1 MAGGNRSL
9 AARAG
14 GPATFARADTA
25 LSLWLRLSA
34 GNDTVES
41 PPQHAKAGM
50 TVPATDIGQARRILI
65 LITAAGAT
73 MLNAM
78 SVTIANVVLP
88 QMQGSLSATQD
99 QIAWTVTFNLI
110 ATAVATP
117 MTGWLTG
124 RFGRRRLMLWS
135 IAGFTVT
142 TVLCGTAPNLAILVM
157 WRVLQGVFGAP
168 LVPLSQAILL
178 DTFPRHQHGLVTALW
193 GVGVVTGPII
203 GPTFGG
209 VIAEELSWRW
219 VFYMVGPFGVLA
231 LIGAFVSI
239 TEKSVRAGTRL
250 DWTGFL
256 VLAVAITSFQLM
268 LDRGERL
275 DWFESPEVIVEAAIS
290 AACFYV
296 FIVHSLSA
304 RQPFLNPRLLLDRN
318 FALGLLF
325 VFIFGM
331 LNFTPMVL
339 FPPLLQDL
347 RDYPDSVIGWL
358 LAMRGIGNMLSFFTA
373 VYITRF
379 DPRLALAGGFG
390 LQALSSFS
398 VAQFDINLTTFDVAW
413 TSMMQG
419 YGVGMTWVP
428 LTVITFSTL
437 DSRHLPEGTAV
448 FHLLR
453 NFGSSIYISV
463 CVALVL
469 RTTKIN
475 YAGMTEAISPFNE
488 VLRYS
493 WVIGNWD
500 VSTLSGLTALS
511 GEAFRQAAMIGYI
524 NAFYLVAFT
533 GFAAIPLMLF
543 VKMPKREAA

>member
-1 MAGGNRSL
+1 MTAAATYGG
-9 AARAG
+9 
-14 GPATFARADTA
+14 AD
-25 LSLWLRLSA
+25 LS
-34 GNDTVES
+34 
-41 PPQHAKAGM
+41 
-50 TVPATDIGQARRILI
+50 QARRIVI
-65 LITAAGAT
+65 LVVASGCT

-117 MTGWLTG
+117 MTGWLTS
-124 RFGRRRLMLWS
+124 RFGRRRLMLAS
-135 IAGFTVT
+135 VLGFTVS
-142 TVLCGTAPNLAILVM
+142 TVLCGTADSLFILVL
-157 WRVLQGVFGAP
+157 WRILNGVFGAP

-193 GVGVVTGPII
+193 GVGVVIGPII
-203 GPTFGG
+203 GPSVGG
-209 VIAEELSWRW
+209 IIAEASSWRW
-219 VFYMVGPFGVLA
+219 VFFMVGPFGILA
-231 LIGAFVSI
+231 YLGAFLAI
-239 TEKSVRAGTRL
+239 TEKQSNAGVRL

-256 VLAVAITSFQLM
+256 VLSIAIMSFQLM
-268 LDRGERL
+268 LDRGERQ
-275 DWFESPEVIVEAAIS
+275 DWFESPEIVVEAAV
-290 AACFYV
+290 AAICFYV
-296 FIVHSLSA
+296 FVVHSLSA

-318 FALGLLF
+318 YAIGILF

-339 FPPLLQDL
+339 FPPLLQNL
-347 RDYPDSVIGWL
+347 RGYPDSVIGWL
-358 LAMRGIGNMLSFFTA
+358 LSMRGIGNLLSFFTA

-390 LQALSSFS
+390 LQALSSLC

-428 LTVITFSTL
+428 LTVIAFSTL
-437 DSRHLPEGTAV
+437 ESKHLPEGTAV

-469 RTTKIN
+469 RTGKIS
-475 YAGMTEAISPFNE
+475 YAGMAEKITPYNE
-488 VLRYS
+488 SLDYS
-493 WVIGNWD
+493 TVVGGWNLD
-500 VSTLSGLTALS
+500 SLSGLLALS
-511 GEAFRQAAMIGYI
+511 GEALRQASMIGYI
-524 NAFYLVAFT
+524 NAFYLVAIT
-533 GFAAIPLMLF
+533 GFSALPLLLF
-543 VKMPKREAA
+543 IKMPKRARA

>member
-1 MAGGNRSL
+1 
-9 AARAG
+9 
-14 GPATFARADTA
+14 
-25 LSLWLRLSA
+25 
-34 GNDTVES
+34 
-41 PPQHAKAGM
+41 M
-50 TVPATDIGQARRILI
+50 TVAEAGFGGAHLSPARRYFILVVCA
-65 LITAAGAT
+65 TCT

-88 QMQGSLSATQD
+88 QMQGALSATQD

-124 RFGRRRLMLWS
+124 RFGRRRLMLAS
-135 IAGFTVT
+135 VLGFTVT
-142 TVLCGTAPNLAILVM
+142 TMLSGMADGLVM
-157 WRVLQGVFGAP
+157 LVFWRILNGLFGAP

-178 DTFPRHQHGLVTALW
+178 DTFPRRQHGLVTALW
-193 GVGVVTGPII
+193 GVGVVIGPII
-203 GPTFGG
+203 GPSVGG
-209 VIAEELSWRW
+209 IVAEALSWRW
-219 VFYMVGPFGVLA
+219 VFFMVGPFGALA
-231 LIGAFVSI
+231 FLGAFLAI
-239 TEKSVRAGTRL
+239 TERERNAVVRL

-256 VLAVAITSFQLM
+256 VLAVAIMSFQLM
-268 LDRGERL
+268 LDRGERQ
-275 DWFESPEVIVEAAIS
+275 DWFDSPEIVVEATVA
-290 AACFYV
+290 AACFYI

-304 RQPFLNPRLLLDRN
+304 RQPFLNPRLLLNRN
-318 FALGLLF
+318 YAIGLMF
-325 VFIFGM
+325 VFVFGM

-347 RDYPDSVIGWL
+347 RDYPDSIIGWL

-379 DPRLALAGGFG
+379 DPRWALAAGFG
-390 LQALSSFS
+390 LQALSSFT
-398 VAQFDINLTTFDVAW
+398 VAHFDINLTTFDVAW

-419 YGVGMTWVP
+419 FGVGMTWVP

-437 DSRHLPEGTAV
+437 ESRHLPEGTAV

-469 RTTKIN
+469 RTAKIS
-475 YAGMTEAISPFNE
+475 YAGMAEKISPFNE
-488 VLRYS
+488 ALRYA
-493 WVIGNWD
+493 WVLGNWD
-500 VSTLSGLTALS
+500 IETVGGLRALS

-524 NAFYLVAFT
+524 NAFYLIAFT
-533 GFAAIPLMLF
+533 GFAALPLLLL
-543 VKMPKREAA
+543 VQMPKRERA

>member
-1 MAGGNRSL
+1 MTAASYGGAG
-9 AARAG
+9 
-14 GPATFARADTA
+14 
-25 LSLWLRLSA
+25 LSR
-34 GNDTVES
+34 
-41 PPQHAKAGM
+41 
-50 TVPATDIGQARRILI
+50 ARRILI
-65 LITAAGAT
+65 LVVASGCT

-117 MTGWLTG
+117 MTGWLTA
-124 RFGRRRLMLWS
+124 RFGRRRLMLAS
-135 IAGFTVT
+135 VLGFTVS
-142 TVLCGTAPNLAILVM
+142 TVACGLAGSLGVLVM
-157 WRVLQGVFGAP
+157 WRILNGLTGAP

-193 GVGVVTGPII
+193 GIGVVIGPII
-203 GPTFGG
+203 GPSFGG
-209 VIAEELSWRW
+209 VIAEALSWRW
-219 VFYMVGPFGVLA
+219 VFFMVGPFGVLA
-231 LIGAFVSI
+231 FIGAYLAFA
-239 TEKSVRAGTRL
+239 ERPADRRTRL

-256 VLAVAITSFQLM
+256 VLSVAIVCFQLM
-268 LDRGERL
+268 LDRGERQ
-275 DWFESPEVIVEAAIS
+275 DWFESPEIVIEAAV
-290 AACFYV
+290 AAVCFYV

-304 RQPFLNPRLLLDRN
+304 KQPFLNPRLLLDRN
-318 FALGLLF
+318 YAIGITF

-339 FPPLLQDL
+339 FPPLLQNL
-347 RDYPDSVIGWL
+347 RGYPDSVIGWL

-379 DPRLALAGGFG
+379 DPRIALGCGFG
-390 LQALSSFS
+390 LQALSSLI

-428 LTVITFSTL
+428 LTVIAFSTL
-437 DSRHLPEGTAV
+437 EARHLPEGTAV

-469 RTTKIN
+469 RTAKVS
-475 YAGMTEAISPFNE
+475 YAGMAERISPYNE
-488 VLRYS
+488 ALDYSSVLGGWNLDS
-493 WVIGNWD
+493 
-500 VSTLSGLTALS
+500 LSGLAAVSREAL
-511 GEAFRQAAMIGYI
+511 RQASMIGYI
-524 NAFYLVAFT
+524 DAFYLVAIT
-533 GFAAIPLMLF
+533 GFAAMPLLLF
-543 VKMPKREAA
+543 VKMPKRGAA